1 MLNNK
6 TFTTMKVKKLLFAC
20 LCTLCIGPLELQA
33 TNPKETS
40 IFNEVT
46 TLPEGFETIILNGDL
61 VYNIGPN
68 AIEAGV
74 NATEVY
80 IQFNQSFGSVSI
92 SLYNGSNTLVY
103 HATVN
108 TDVQP
113 IVIIPL
119 NGADE
124 GSYFLEIDSVSG
136 SSEGGFDH
144 TNN

>member
-1 MLNNK
+1 MNK
-6 TFTTMKVKKLLFAC
+6 TTIVLAS
-20 LCTLCIGPLELQA
+20 LCAISFCTC
-33 TNPKETS
+33 
-40 IFNEVT
+40 EVCAMIPQREPMNHEIT
-46 TLPEGFETIILNGDL
+46 TLPYGYEKILLQGEL
-61 VYNIGPN
+61 MLNIGPN